1 MVSAVIYTA
10 GRTGSHLIE
19 TNLSSY
25 FKSPMRNWWKC
36 EYEHGIVHAHNPFYI
51 PPNNTFICI
60 ISKRKNE
67 FSAILSLILTRTT
80 AEFIE
85 YTSKHIDSINISED
99 EFTNTYR
106 YYKAYYQLVDT
117 AKYDT
122 MVLYYEDIIDDPKY
136 LFSKFGVDKVMVPIH
151 QKSPYDYYKLI
162 ENVNALKILYDEY
175 EKTPLSSEIIQQVK
189 ASIEQD
195 LLEIRTKYNGNKP
208 I

>member
-36 EYEHGIVHAHNPFYI
+36 DYEHGIVHAHNPFYI

-122 MVLYYEDIIDDPKY
+122 MVLYYEDMIDDPKY
-136 LFSKFGVDKVMVPIH
+136 LFDQLGIDKEIISLSP
-151 QKSPYDYYKLI
+151 KSPYDYSYITNIGQLR
-162 ENVNALKILYDEY
+162 ILYDEY
-175 EKTPLSSEIIQQVK
+175 EKNTTVI
-189 ASIEQD
+189 
-195 LLEIRTKYNGNKP
+195 
-208 I
+208 